1 MRFKSQY
8 VANAILSFGLFFMG
22 AQANDN
28 DAEISRPKP
37 KWIELNLD
45 FTAQP
50 ALGVAG
56 GLDPSSSSWMQQVAA
71 GLTLGTGLNKNRSGW
86 TAIDHWQIQL
96 ELSQFAGNPNLNE
109 QLGTEYPLQSLVSP
123 TGTWITQASL
133 ERVEGNNKIDWS
145 LNAGVIS
152 IGDDLMEIPELN
164 YYINDTLNTPYN
176 LSVTGL
182 PIAPLTATGAQIGLH
197 HKHLGNLEYA
207 YYNLNKTHQ
216 IAASLGVTPLTP
228 KLEGNLQIFQWS
240 INPLANSQQT
250 KTEEGNMPAP
260 LIQLGGYISS
270 TNLDTNSNKNLGEGT
285 NRGIYG
291 TATWPIALPI
301 GEENQ
306 IWISS
311 SLSLDP
317 DNNPLASYAAAGL
330 LSQGILPGRPQD
342 VLALGFNRSEFSRSI
357 APNQSYEAAIEL
369 NYKIQI
375 SERLQIQ
382 PLMQWIINPSGAGSR
397 PAIWATGAQ
406 LNLSI

>member
-1 MRFKSQY
+1 MEQHTPT
-8 VANAILSFGLFFMG
+8 L
-22 AQANDN
+22 
-28 DAEISRPKP
+28 EI
-37 KWIELNLD
+37 
-45 FTAQP
+45 
-50 ALGVAG
+50 
-56 GLDPSSSSWMQQVAA
+56 
-71 GLTLGTGLNKNRSGW
+71 
-86 TAIDHWQIQL
+86 
-96 ELSQFAGNPNLNE
+96 
-109 QLGTEYPLQSLVSP
+109 
-123 TGTWITQASL
+123 
-133 ERVEGNNKIDWS
+133 
-145 LNAGVIS
+145 
-152 IGDDLMEIPELN
+152 
-164 YYINDTLNTPYN
+164 
-176 LSVTGL
+176 
-182 PIAPLTATGAQIGLH
+182 
-197 HKHLGNLEYA
+197 
-207 YYNLNKTHQ
+207 
-216 IAASLGVTPLTP
+216 
-228 KLEGNLQIFQWS
+228 NLQILQLS
-240 INPLANSQQT
+240 NNPLANSQHS
-250 KTEEGNMPAP
+250 KSKEVLLLVP
-260 LIQLGGYISS
+260 LTQLGGYTSS
-270 TNLDTNSNKNLGEGT
+270 TNLDTNSSKNLGEGT

-342 VLALGFNRSEFSRSI
+342 VLALGFNRSGFSQSI